1 MVSDGSDQE
10 DSFVNELSLWS
21 FIIKMQVRIYI
32 SSYSDDLNAQNIQTL
47 KHPLLLMER
56 TLQTSVSFIFLGT
69 LSFQIEGNGSK
80 KSQCFQFHDMNFVLC
95 CFPKKD

>member
-10 DSFVNELSLWS
+10 DSFVNELCLWS

-47 KHPLLLMER
+47 KH
-56 TLQTSVSFIFLGT
+56 TSVVDGEDSADIRFLYFPWYLF
-69 LSFQIEGNGSK
+69 LSN
-80 KSQCFQFHDMNFVLC
+80 
-95 CFPKKD
+95 

>member
-1 MVSDGSDQE
+1 MRSNLVSDGSDQE

-47 KHPLLLMER
+47 KH
-56 TLQTSVSFIFLGT
+56 TSVVDGENSADIRFLYFPWYLF
-69 LSFQIEGNGSK
+69 LSN
-80 KSQCFQFHDMNFVLC
+80 
-95 CFPKKD
+95 